1 MEGNGS
7 EEGGRQENGGNRNW
21 MMKQKLVSGFYQEG
35 LSRQE
40 RRLVFLAEEM
50 RSKGG
55 EAQGPGQPQ
64 RLEGALMVAPRS
76 SDVGGVREAGT
87 RHGAR

>member
-7 EEGGRQENGGNRNW
+7 EEGGRRGNGGNRNW

-40 RRLVFLAEEM
+40 RRLVFLAEET

-64 RLEGALMVAPRS
+64 GLEGALMGCS
-76 SDVGGVREAGT
+76 SEF
-87 RHGAR
+87 